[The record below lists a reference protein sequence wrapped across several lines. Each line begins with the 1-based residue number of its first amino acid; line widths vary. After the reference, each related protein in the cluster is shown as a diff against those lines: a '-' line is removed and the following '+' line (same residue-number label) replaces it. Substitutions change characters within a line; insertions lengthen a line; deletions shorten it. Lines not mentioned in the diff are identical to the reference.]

1 MTNDRLKNE
10 YTDALK
16 SQKNRSVIKAKEYK
30 Y

>member
-16 SQKNRSVIKAKEYK
+16 PQKNRSVIKAKEYK